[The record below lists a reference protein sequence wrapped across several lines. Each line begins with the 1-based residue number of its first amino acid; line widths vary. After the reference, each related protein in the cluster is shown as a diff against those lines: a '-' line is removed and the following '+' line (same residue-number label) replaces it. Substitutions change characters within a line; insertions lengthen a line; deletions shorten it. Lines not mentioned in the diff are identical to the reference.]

1 MGFLDNS
8 GDIILDA
15 VLTDAGRARLARGD
29 CSFNIAKFALGDDEI
44 DYSLYNKTHV
54 SGSQY
59 YDLEILQTPVLEAFT
74 NNTSMMNSKLLS
86 MVSDSEYYLPIIQLN
101 ETQGAAKHAT
111 AGTFVVAVNKDTVD
125 YITNANSATPTSM
138 GAGILNGHEPG
149 VSVASNALRA
159 DQGINNADRPPVN
172 SLPIELTE
180 QAYFLQMDNRLGS
193 VRRPGGT
200 GQLAYSYL
208 DDDQIASYYLELGQW
223 QGLTH
228 VSDFV
233 ENIAANLG
241 AAASPIAG
249 ERGTKVQF
257 RIKSSLELE
266 SSQNLFERIGTQ
278 VASGQDIT
286 TDTGG
291 QSLTQYWYIDSTIRL
306 TGVFT
311 GYRIDIPVRYVRKY

>member
-1 MGFLDNS
+1 
-8 GDIILDA
+8 
-15 VLTDAGRARLARGD
+15 
-29 CSFNIAKFALGDDEI
+29 
-44 DYSLYNKTHV
+44 
-54 SGSQY
+54 
-59 YDLEILQTPVLEAFT
+59 
-74 NNTSMMNSKLLS
+74 
-86 MVSDSEYYLPIIQLN
+86 LPIIQLN